1 MDDTPT
7 DRTGSQPAAQVEHSE
22 HALAAKQSGAMGP
35 DHPETGDHADEGLK
49 SIPFEDQSPS
59 GAFNAE
65 GHRPVLE
72 RSRKVR

>member
-1 MDDTPT
+1 MTVDDKAA
-7 DRTGSQPAAQVEHSE
+7 PAAQRVH
-22 HALAAKQSGAMGP
+22 AAKAMDLKNAAPDRHHPASRRTAHEGA
-35 DHPETGDHADEGLK
+35 AD
-49 SIPFEDQSPS
+49 IPNGKIAPS